1 MFALALL
8 CVAAGCCLRRRRR
21 RLGGG
26 GGGGGGMYLGP
37 GMYVPAATARGA
49 GGTALEIPLLE
60 DEPAPTVAP
69 EPVPLQNAPP
79 EEGEGSGVLPSE
91 SGQATAGGGAGAA

>member
-26 GGGGGGMYLGP
+26 SGGMYLGP
-37 GMYVPAATARGA
+37 GMYVPAATARSA
-49 GGTALEIPLLE
+49 GGTVLEIPLLE